1 MFRRKFRVFEWKK
14 RALCKS
20 VKNNLEIYRK
30 DKKNYNRL
38 RNYLCHFINISQ
50 YVYSNM
56 YPEVYCTT
64 ERKSFDLKSTFQIVF
79 KTYKDIKK
87 IEQTG
92 KNPQKLSGQAT
103 KSFEHE
109 QKPIEIDIFNVR

>member
-1 MFRRKFRVFEWKK
+1 
-14 RALCKS
+14 
-20 VKNNLEIYRK
+20 
-30 DKKNYNRL
+30 
-38 RNYLCHFINISQ
+38 
-50 YVYSNM
+50 M